1 MNRSKD
7 WMDQADLD
15 LKHAL
20 HSIENKDFNWA
31 CFAAQQAAEKAIKSL
46 YLHLHMEG
54 WGHVIKNLLEEISE
68 DVEIPH
74 NLFIAGK
81 RLDQYYIPTR
91 YPNGFD
97 SGKPADFY
105 TEKDAQEAIQYAK
118 EIIEFCQNK
127 ISG

>member
-7 WMDQADLD
+7 WMDQAELD
-15 LKHAL
+15 LRHAEN
-20 HSIENKDFNWA
+20 SIKNKDFNWS

-54 WGHVIKNLLEEISE
+54 WGHVIKNLLEEMGEEI
-68 DVEIPH
+68 EIPDH
-74 NLFIAGK
+74 LLIAGK

-105 TEKDAQEAIQYAK
+105 TEKDALEAIGYAK
-118 EIIEFCQNK
+118 EIIEFCQKK
-127 ISG
+127 ISQ